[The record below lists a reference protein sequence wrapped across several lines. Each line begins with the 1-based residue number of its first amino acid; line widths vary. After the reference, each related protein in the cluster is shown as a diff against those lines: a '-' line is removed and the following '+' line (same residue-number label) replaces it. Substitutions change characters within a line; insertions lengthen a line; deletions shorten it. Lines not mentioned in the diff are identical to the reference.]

1 MTLDPST
8 DVSQMEKL
16 LLQKISCYYLSNLI
30 RPKYSNL
37 HVIQK
42 AGNQRMWKMERLWR
56 LTNPNELA
64 YTLPFA

>member
-1 MTLDPST
+1 MRSKCKTMTLGPST

-42 AGNQRMWKMERLWR
+42 GRESENVENGKALEVN
-56 LTNPNELA
+56 
-64 YTLPFA
+64 